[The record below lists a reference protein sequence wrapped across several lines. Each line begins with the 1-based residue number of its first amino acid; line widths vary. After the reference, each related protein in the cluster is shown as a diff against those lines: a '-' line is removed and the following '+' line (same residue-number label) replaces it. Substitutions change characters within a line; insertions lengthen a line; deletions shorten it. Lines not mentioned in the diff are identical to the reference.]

1 MSRAGALVRGF
12 RGRLLGIAA
21 LALAALAVWFLPVAD
36 WLDAAAAWVAANPV
50 RGALLYLACAV
61 LAGVA
66 MTPGWIP
73 MMLGGFLFGVAQGFV
88 LALAGIVL
96 GATAGFVV
104 GRSLLRGWIEDRIQ
118 RHGRLRAIDRAVDDN
133 AFTVVLLSRLA
144 LVLPYN
150 LLNYFYGLTSV
161 KMSTFVAATALGMLP
176 IVAMYVYLGTL
187 ARDIGDL
194 LAGGGAPD
202 EVRWWLAGVAL
213 AAIVTMVLVIRRSA
227 GQLLADDMADEM
239 TDPVADRA
247 ADKSDDD
254 SAAV

>member
-1 MSRAGALVRGF
+1 MSRPGAAVRSI
-12 RGRLLGIAA
+12 RARLLGAA
-21 LALAALAVWFLPVAD
+21 LLIAVVLALWFLPLAD

-50 RGALLYLACAV
+50 RGALFYLAGAA
-61 LAGVA
+61 LAGIA

-73 MMLGGFLFGVAQGFV
+73 MMLGGFLFGAGTGFV

-104 GRSLLRGWIEDRIQ
+104 GRSLLRGWIEERL
-118 RHGRLRAIDRAVDDN
+118 RKHGRLRALDRAVDDN
-133 AFTVVLLSRLA
+133 AFAVVLLSRLA

-161 KMSTFVAATALGMLP
+161 KTSTFVAATAVGMLP

-194 LAGGGAPD
+194 LEGGGAPD
-202 EVRWWLAGVAL
+202 EARWWIAAFGLI
-213 AAIVTMVLVIRRSA
+213 AIVGLVLVIRRSA
-227 GQLLADDMADEM
+227 ARLLASD
-239 TDPVADRA
+239 VADPLVDPTA
-247 ADKSDDD
+247 EPVVDKSGDD
-254 SAAV
+254 STAV